1 MILAYARVSTLDQ
14 TGPDKTS
21 IGEQLAKCKAVAQL
35 RGGTSKYDFQTFTDP
50 GVSGSIP
57 LNERP
62 GGKLMLAALKSGD
75 TVVGAKMDR
84 FFRSGVDALTTIE
97 AFKKAKVGL
106 ILCDMGIEPV
116 ADSPVST
123 LFFSMLAAFAQFER
137 ERICERIMDGKRAKA
152 KRGGHTGGPVPIGY
166 RKIGSGAK
174 GILVRNEAEQEHI
187 AAAKHHASRLPNN
200 PSRVSALLAEE
211 GMFGRDGRPYTRSMI
226 HKMVSGRHSTAFVSG
241 APDRMPIEN
250 VFEQGVVA

>member
-1 MILAYARVSTLDQ
+1 LLLAYARVSTLDQ

-50 GVSGSIP
+50 GVSGSTP
-57 LNERP
+57 FHQRP
-62 GGKLMLAALKSGD
+62 GGKDLMAQVKAGD
-75 TVVGAKMDR
+75 IVCAAKMDR
-84 FFRSGVDALTTIE
+84 IFRSGSDALVTIE
-97 AFKKAKVGL
+97 QFKKNKIGL
-106 ILCDMGIEPV
+106 ILCDISTEPV
-116 ADSPVST
+116 ADSPVAT
-123 LFFSMLAAFAQFER
+123 LFFSMLAAVAQFER

-166 RKIGSGAK
+166 RKIGVGAK

-200 PSRVSALLAEE
+200 PSRVSALLADE
-211 GMFGRDGRPYTRSMI
+211 GMFGRDGKPYTRSMI
-226 HKMVSGRHSTAFVSG
+226 HKMVSGRHSTPFVPG
-241 APDRMPIEN
+241 APDRVPIEN
-250 VFEQGVVA
+250 VFAEGVA